1 MVLKLSHLNQQTNKG
16 CPDGTLNSLHLR
28 FRKVLFSDKS
38 AQYNPQRLTTW
49 WGHSMVNRFESNKT
63 PQGLPFLLVFPHKT
77 FRVPEMAKGVD
88 ITETFIQRM
97 KHAPG
102 EQLLHIVFVNTLL
115 HIDQVG
121 GNGIRGDAIGEDA
134 EEGGEDCHA
143 PSILTRHPLVW
154 NDLYR

>member
-1 MVLKLSHLNQQTNKG
+1 MGLW
-16 CPDGTLNSLHLR
+16 LNSLHLR

-38 AQYNPQRLTTW
+38 AQYNHHRVTTW
-49 WGHSMVNRFESNKT
+49 WGQSMVDRFESNKT
-63 PQGLPFLLVFPHKT
+63 PQGLPFLLVFSHKT
-77 FRVPEMAKGVD
+77 FRV
-88 ITETFIQRM
+88 
-97 KHAPG
+97 PG

-154 NDLYR
+154 NDLCPM